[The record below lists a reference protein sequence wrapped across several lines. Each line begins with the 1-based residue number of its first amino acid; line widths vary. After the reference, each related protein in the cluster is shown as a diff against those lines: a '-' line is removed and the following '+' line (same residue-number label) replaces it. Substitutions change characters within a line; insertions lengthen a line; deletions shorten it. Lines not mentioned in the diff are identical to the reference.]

1 MGAVLGLLACVSCS
15 TKQNT
20 AQSRR
25 WHAFNARFNTYFN
38 GHEAFKEGVKAQ
50 EEGHRDDYTELLPVF
65 VVSREATAKVGA
77 ANFDRTIEKC
87 EKAISLHSI
96 KKRPKLS
103 AGKTRSAKTKAYLSR
118 KEFNPF
124 LKHAWLLMGQA
135 QFRQGKFFEAASTFA
150 YITRFYAAEPEV
162 AAEARAW
169 LARCYA
175 EENWFYDAEDALR
188 RLGRDSIS
196 RRLRQHCDATQA
208 DLAVRRGQMDEAVVY
223 VERAARTA
231 QGKSQKARLYYLLA
245 QIQLRRGENTLADKA
260 LRKCLKQAPPYE
272 LAFNARILQTE
283 ALAGSLSRKKMI
295 ARLRRMARSTN
306 NKDYLDQI
314 YYAMGN
320 IYLESGDTARA
331 IGAYETGREKSVRS
345 GTEKGVL
352 LLRLGSLYF
361 EKRKFGHAQ
370 QCYSEALGLIG
381 KEREDYETV
390 KLRSKVLDELAP
402 LTEEI
407 YLQDSLQVLARLP
420 EAERNAAID
429 RVIEALR
436 KKEEEERRAKADSAA
451 AARQE
456 EAEETAG
463 SRRPEAGTNTAQTA
477 GQQGEWYFYNPTI
490 VAQGKTT
497 FRQQWGKRKN
507 EDDWRRTNKT
517 VVAAESDEYDY
528 EAEDSLQ
535 AVQDSI
541 EAADRDSGR
550 TENEAKTDEAA
561 DPHNRAYYLAQIPFT
576 EEQKEASDAI
586 IQQSLYEAGLIE
598 KDKLEDFPLAAET
611 LERIVRQYGG
621 FERMD
626 DVYYNLFLLYRR
638 WPKPAEAEHYRRLMA
653 ERYPDLPA
661 TRRINDPEFEYLA
674 REGVRIEDSLYT
686 ATYEAYRQ
694 HDIAT
699 VARNAAL
706 SAEKFADGL
715 NRPKFIFVDI
725 LSRIGTTP
733 AKELA
738 EELRELART
747 WPKSDV
753 AELAGMIV
761 KGLDEGRTFGSG
773 GLSLGSLWERRAAA
787 DAASADSTAAGRGFS
802 DRSDVP
808 FVCLIAWPT
817 DSLDD
822 DRLLYDLAHFNF
834 TTFMMRG
841 FDIAKQRDATLTQFV
856 VSGFHNF
863 AEAHAYAQRLFADRK
878 IAEALQQTRL
888 FLISEDNLKLIGT
901 AFSFNDYQNFYD
913 HTFVPMD
920 INPELPLDYEPETPE
935 TRYEDT
941 APRPELGK
949 KPEEKPAT
957 AAPGEDSGND
967 APDDGETY
975 EEDADDLPADP
986 DEGEVYEDDSDE
998 DDDGE
1003 WFPE

>member
-150 YITRFYAAEPEV
+150 YITRFYAAEPAV
-162 AAEARAW
+162 VAEARAW

-175 EENWFYDAEDALR
+175 EEDWYYDAEDALR
-188 RLGRDSIS
+188 RLGRDSLG
-196 RRLRQHCDATQA
+196 RALQRHRDATLA
-208 DLAVRRGQMDEAVVY
+208 DLAVRRGQWDEAAVY
-223 VERAARTA
+223 VERTARTA
-231 QGKSQKARLYYLLA
+231 KGKGRKARLYYLLA
-245 QIQLRRGENTLADKA
+245 QIHLRRGENTQADKA
-260 LRKCLKQAPPYE
+260 LRRCLRQAPPYE

-295 ARLRRMARSTN
+295 ARLRRMARSAN
-306 NKDYLDQI
+306 NKDYLDQV

-331 IGAYETGREKSVRS
+331 IGAYETGREKSVRN

-352 LLRLGSLYF
+352 LLRLGELYF
-361 EKRKFGHAQ
+361 EKRRFGHAQ
-370 QCYSEALGLIG
+370 KCYSEAIGLIA
-381 KEREDYETV
+381 KERADYDVV

-436 KKEEEERRAKADSAA
+436 KREEAERRARADSAA

-456 EAEETAG
+456 EAESSAAPNRPSPAAG
-463 SRRPEAGTNTAQTA
+463 AAQTT
-477 GQQGEWYFYNPTI
+477 GGGEWYFYNPTV
-490 VAQGKTT
+490 VAQGKAT

-507 EDDWRRTNKT
+507 EDDWRRANKT
-517 VVAAESDEYDY
+517 VVVMESDEYDY
-528 EAEDSLQ
+528 EAQDSLL
-535 AVQDSI
+535 AAADEAA
-541 EAADRDSGR
+541 EAADSASTAEEKAVEPVD
-550 TENEAKTDEAA
+550 
-561 DPHNRAYYLAQIPFT
+561 DPHQRAYYMAQIPFT
-576 EEQKEASDAI
+576 AEQKAASDAI
-586 IQQSLYEAGLIE
+586 IRQSLYEAGLIE
-598 KDKLEDFPLAAET
+598 KDKLEDLPLAAET
-611 LERIVRQYGG
+611 LERIVRQYAD

-626 DVYYNLFLLYRR
+626 DVYYQLFLLYRR
-638 WPKPAEAEHYRRLMA
+638 WPKPQEAEHYRRLMA
-653 ERYPDLPA
+653 EHYPDLPA
-661 TRRINDPEFEYLA
+661 TRRINDPEFERLA

-686 ATYEAYRQ
+686 ATYEAYRL
-694 HDIAT
+694 HDAAT
-699 VARNAAL
+699 VARNAAR
-706 SAEKFADGL
+706 SADKFPDGL
-715 NRPKFIFVDI
+715 NRPKFVFVDI

-738 EELRELART
+738 EELRELVRT

-753 AELAGMIV
+753 AEPAGMIV
-761 KGLDEGRTFGSG
+761 KGLDEGRTLGSG
-773 GLSLGSLWERRAAA
+773 GLSMDGLWERRASASAA
-787 DAASADSTAAGRGFS
+787 DSAAIAEGFS
-802 DRSDVP
+802 EQRDVP
-808 FVCLIAWPT
+808 FVCLMVWPA

-834 TTFMMRG
+834 TTFRLRG
-841 FDIAKQRDATLTQFV
+841 FDITKQRDAARTQFAV
-856 VSGFHNF
+856 GGFRNF
-863 AEAHAYAQRLFADRK
+863 DEAHTYAQRLFADER
-878 IAEALQQTRL
+878 IAALLRSARL
-888 FLISEDNLKLIGT
+888 FLISEANLALLGT
-901 AFSFNDYQNFYD
+901 TFSYNDYQNFYD
-913 HTFVPMD
+913 RTFVPMD
-920 INPELPLDYEPETPE
+920 INPELPLDYEPEAPE

-941 APRPELGK
+941 TPRPELEK
-949 KPEEKPAT
+949 KPAEKPAT
-957 AAPGEDSGND
+957 AVPQPAPEDED
-967 APDDGETY
+967 ADDGETY

-986 DEGEVYEDDSDE
+986 DEGDVYEDE
-998 DDDGE
+998 EETDDDGE